1 MKTWKTAV
9 STYLKPSVG
18 MVLLLGFSCGLPLS
32 LVFGS
37 LSYWLKTSGVAL
49 AAIGYFSLVRTP
61 YSLKF
66 LWAPLVDRIPVPG
79 LSRKFGQ
86 RRSWALVF
94 QIGLIACVWALS
106 LLHPAQHLGLTAVL
120 ACGVAFFSA
129 SQDIVVDALR
139 IDSLSKDEQ
148 GPGAGAYQLGYRIG
162 MLASGAG
169 GLWLASVTSWNTA
182 YQVVGCLIFVG
193 LITVLCM
200 KEQTADQP
208 KALRGAWFQEMLI
221 RPLKDFMK
229 HNGWFWILLFV
240 VLYKINNAVLGVM
253 AGPFYLETGF
263 SEKEIAAVSNMW
275 GSAATIFG
283 TLMGG
288 VIVVRFGVMRCLWVL
303 GFIEILTSLGY
314 AGQAAV
320 GYDLTYLIGL
330 ITFDNIVGGMG
341 NTVFVAYLSLLCSK
355 KYTTTQYALLSSL
368 AMVARDVFAS
378 NGGVLAAHLG
388 WIHFFIL
395 TGILMLPGLIL
406 LYYMRRRFGDVA

>member
-1 MKTWKTAV
+1 
-9 STYLKPSVG
+9 
-18 MVLLLGFSCGLPLS
+18 
-32 LVFGS
+32 
-37 LSYWLKTSGVAL
+37 
-49 AAIGYFSLVRTP
+49 
-61 YSLKF
+61 
-66 LWAPLVDRIPVPG
+66 
-79 LSRKFGQ
+79 
-86 RRSWALVF
+86 
-94 QIGLIACVWALS
+94 
-106 LLHPAQHLGLTAVL
+106 
-120 ACGVAFFSA
+120 
-129 SQDIVVDALR
+129 
-139 IDSLSKDEQ
+139 
-148 GPGAGAYQLGYRIG
+148 
-162 MLASGAG
+162 
-169 GLWLASVTSWNTA
+169 
-182 YQVVGCLIFVG
+182 
-193 LITVLCM
+193 M
-200 KEQTADQP
+200 KEQTSDRP
-208 KALRGAWFQEMLI
+208 KALHEGWFREMLI

-314 AGQAAV
+314 AGQAAI

-388 WIHFFIL
+388 WFHFFIL
-395 TGILMLPGLIL
+395 TGVLMLPGLIL